1 MAVFWQVLIGL
12 ITIFVLGLGV
22 GRLLKSVQKKIPLT
36 PPNEET
42 KQKWG
47 ELTAGN
53 EGGRILGNL
62 ERLLFFG
69 AFWIDAPSVVAAWL
83 AFKVASKWNAWTNII
98 SVPKTLS
105 GTNELEYLVARRRWG
120 SQLLITFLVGTL
132 SNVIIGFLGVVVG
145 REVCKLIRFLL
156 C

>member
-1 MAVFWQVLIGL
+1 MVVFWQVLIGL
-12 ITIFVLGLGV
+12 VASFVLGFAV
-22 GRLLKSVQKKIPLT
+22 PRLLKSVQKEIPLI
-36 PPNEET
+36 PPSEKT
-42 KQKWG
+42 KKKWE

-53 EGGRILGNL
+53 EGGCILGNL

-83 AFKVASKWNAWTNII
+83 AFKVASKWNAWTNVI

-105 GTNELEYLVARRRWG
+105 GINELEYLVARRRWG
-120 SQLLITFLVGTL
+120 SQLLVTFLVGTL
-132 SNVIIGFLGVVVG
+132 SNVIIGFLGVVAG
-145 REVCKLIRFLL
+145 RQGYELIRFLV

>member
-1 MAVFWQVLIGL
+1 MLVHWQVLIGL
-12 ITIFVLGLGV
+12 ATIFILGLGV
-22 GRLLKSVQKKIPLT
+22 GRLVKSVQKAIPLM
-36 PPNEET
+36 PPNEKT
-42 KQKWG
+42 KKKWR

-69 AFWIDAPSVVAAWL
+69 AFWVDAPSVVAAWL
-83 AFKVASKWNAWTNII
+83 AFKVASKWNAWTNVI

-120 SQLLITFLVGTL
+120 SQLLTTFLVGTL

-145 REVCKLIRFLL
+145 RQGYELFRLL
-156 C
+156 VP

>member
-1 MAVFWQVLIGL
+1 MIVFWQVLIGL
-12 ITIFVLGLGV
+12 VTSFVFGLGV
-22 GRLLKSVQKKIPLT
+22 PRLLKSVQKEIPLI
-36 PPNEET
+36 PPSEET
-42 KQKWG
+42 KNKWE

-83 AFKVASKWNAWTNII
+83 AFKVASKWNAWTNVI

-105 GTNELEYLVARRRWG
+105 GINELEYLVARRRWG
-120 SQLLITFLVGTL
+120 SQLLVTFLVGTL
-132 SNVIIGFLGVVVG
+132 SNVIIGFLGVVAG
-145 REVCKLIRFLL
+145 RQGYELIRFLV